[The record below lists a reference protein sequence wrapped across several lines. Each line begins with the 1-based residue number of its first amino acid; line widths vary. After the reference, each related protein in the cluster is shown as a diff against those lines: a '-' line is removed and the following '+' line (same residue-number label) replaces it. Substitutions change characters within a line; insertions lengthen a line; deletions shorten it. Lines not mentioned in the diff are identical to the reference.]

1 MLLDVRFFC
10 LQGLYERPGDP
21 QNLIFAFD
29 ESFGVLRSCI
39 EPRDPFRA
47 APGSLQGAQGRV
59 ENRALVS
66 CLGEHPAYWG
76 HGQVVGTT
84 GFFGDLLLEREC
96 RVAGPALV
104 CPAQDDDEH
113 LVPVAKSVLPAV
125 REPLPDPLEEG
136 ITRDQTVVPDDG
148 GLHRQNSNRPAVGEL
163 LAQNAVQRCTVRQ
176 PCELVQP
183 ARGVSGFFQC
193 GTYSSGEEL
202 QDALFLGAVLTAP
215 DDHSP
220 PLLVFARTQG
230 YGHKAIYPMDFLLA
244 AHDFAL
250 AATLQHET
258 LNRGV
263 PPTGTDVE
271 IAFQYGLVMVAFQ
284 GGDVR
289 VRPATHCVGRLHGPT
304 EDAFQAQDLH
314 NRPELREQPLVALHA
329 VFLVCQVG
337 GESASEAPGALH
349 LGAQERDGRAE
360 QRYQAGSQDHG
371 GGTERADALRGSYRG
386 RVAGHQ
392 RGRRHHDFRP
402 RFDPGYPQ
410 RREEVKREEG

>member
-1 MLLDVRFFC
+1 MLLDVRVFC

-104 CPAQDDDEH
+104 CPAQDDDH
-113 LVPVAKSVLPAV
+113 LVPVAKSALPAV

-136 ITRDQTVVPDDG
+136 ITRGHTVVSDDG
-148 GLHRQNSNRPAVGEL
+148 RLHRQDGKRPAVGEF
-163 LAQNAVQRCTVRQ
+163 LAQNALQRRAIRQ
-176 PCELVQP
+176 ACKLVQA
-183 ARGVSGFFQC
+183 ARGVPGSFQ
-193 GTYSSGEEL
+193 GGANPSGEEL
-202 QDALFLGAVLTAP
+202 QDALLLGAVLAAP

-230 YGHKAIYPMDFLLA
+230 YGHKAVYPVDLLLA
-244 AHDFAL
+244 AHGCAL

-258 LNRGV
+258 LDRRV

-271 IAFQYGLVMVAFQ
+271 VAFQYGLVMVAFQ

-289 VRPATHCVGRLHGPT
+289 VRPATHRVGRLHGPT

-314 NRPELREQPLVALHA
+314 YRPELREQPLVALH
-329 VFLVCQVG
+329 
-337 GESASEAPGALH
+337 
-349 LGAQERDGRAE
+349 
-360 QRYQAGSQDHG
+360 
-371 GGTERADALRGSYRG
+371 
-386 RVAGHQ
+386 
-392 RGRRHHDFRP
+392 
-402 RFDPGYPQ
+402 
-410 RREEVKREEG
+410 